1 MIHQGKILKDQV
13 NLSDKKVGEIAEL
26 AGVSRNTLYEWY
38 KLEVLENDQIE
49 KLKGAGIDLSINGRQ
64 MSYAKTIQLNP
75 DRPKP
80 YYADVNTS
88 AGLSIITNDRATKAT
103 SYIDIPNSG
112 ADFFINVFGDSMYPK
127 YCAGEIVG
135 LKYIDKDYVM
145 FGHAY
150 VVELINGE
158 SFIKYIRK
166 GKDDNHWIL
175 ASENKLYDDKAF
187 HIDKIKTVY
196 MIKVVLAKTSL

>member
-1 MIHQGKILKDQV
+1 MIHQGKILKQQV
-13 NLSDKKVGEIAEL
+13 KICGIKAGLVAEK
-26 AGVSRNTLYEWY
+26 AGVDRTTLYRWY
-38 KLEVLENDQIE
+38 EMEVLEDYMIE
-49 KLKGAGIDLSINGRQ
+49 ALEKAGIHLSEGKRQ
-64 MSYAKTIQLNP
+64 LSYAKTIQLNP

-88 AGLSIITNDRATKAT
+88 AGLSVITHDRAIKAT